1 MCHTNDRVFFLW
13 SFGSSL
19 KSFVIV
25 MHISSVSFHQVNY
38 IMNVK
43 VVLNRIL
50 GLVKPEV
57 RFPVLKNAIQEH
69 GPQFVRKIGRG
80 KIFDGIELR
89 LYFIDILGEGEQT
102 LVLSDGLVQALQLR
116 TSNADDVVAL
126 FHKSLSLDLAS
137 LEQPDPETKRQIR
150 CICLKAKSTD
160 RLDVVKRLRE
170 IVPAGTTGKV
180 FGRSTE
186 SRQLE

>member
-1 MCHTNDRVFFLW
+1 M
-13 SFGSSL
+13 
-19 KSFVIV
+19 
-25 MHISSVSFHQVNY
+25 
-38 IMNVK
+38 
-43 VVLNRIL
+43 
-50 GLVKPEV
+50 
-57 RFPVLKNAIQEH
+57 
-69 GPQFVRKIGRG
+69 
-80 KIFDGIELR
+80 KIFEGIELR
-89 LYFIDILGEGEQT
+89 FYFIDILGEGEQA
-102 LVLSDGLVQALQLR
+102 LVLPDGLVQALQLR

-137 LEQPDPETKRQIR
+137 LQQPDPETKRQIR

-186 SRQLE
+186 SRHWSM